1 MFDLLESALGGEGF
15 LELRYHD
22 RRGRSVAVEDGR
34 VESARATRHA
44 GVGVRALV
52 DGAWG
57 FASTSELSKEAL
69 LRAVASA
76 RAAAKAAAKTRSEKV
91 PSLALPRFVNG
102 QYFSDARD
110 PLEIHTFEEKI
121 ELALK
126 TEAEVRGRS
135 KRIQSGSTRY
145 SELIDEK
152 FIVTSDGARVHIR
165 DAKPEFRVSAVA
177 SMEAEL
183 QRHMEAEGHTGGF
196 GDLFARRT
204 PEEMA
209 EKAARTAVD
218 LLRAGYVEGGRK
230 KVILAPDVVGL
241 LIHEAIGHTVEADFV
256 LAGSAAAGKLGQRV
270 ASELVTLCD
279 SGQSEHEPGAGGVVL
294 VDDEGV
300 PGERTVIIENGVLKS
315 YLHNRETAAKFGVE
329 PTGNARAFEYDNEPL
344 IRMRNTYVEPGSTPL
359 ERMIGE
365 TDDGLLLVGA
375 KNGQAD
381 ANAEFM
387 FAVAEVY
394 PIQNG
399 KLGPLHRGTTITGDA
414 FEVLASVD
422 AVGDQFAW
430 ELGSGYCGKGQPAKV
445 DAGGPHLRCTVT
457 IAGKEGAE

>member
-1 MFDLLESALGGEGF
+1 MFDLLESALGGDGF

-34 VESARATRHA
+34 VESARTTRHA

-69 LRAVASA
+69 LRAVVSA
-76 RAAAKAAAKTRSEKV
+76 RAAAKAAARTRSEKV
-91 PSLALPRFVNG
+91 PPLAMPRFVNG
-102 QYFSDARD
+102 RFFSDARD
-110 PLEIHTFEEKI
+110 PLEDHSFEEKI
-121 ELALK
+121 ELAIK
-126 TEAEVRGRS
+126 TEAEVRARS
-135 KRIQSGSTRY
+135 PRIQSGSTRY

-183 QRHMEAEGHTGGF
+183 QRHLEAEGHTGGF

-279 SGQSEHEPGAGGVVL
+279 SGRSEHEPGAGGVVL

-344 IRMRNTYVEPGSTPL
+344 IRMRNTYVEPGATPL
-359 ERMIGE
+359 ERMIEE

-387 FAVAEVY
+387 FAVGEVY
-394 PIQNG
+394 PIKNG

-457 IAGKEGAE
+457 VAGKEGAE

>member
-1 MFDLLESALGGEGF
+1 MFDLLESALGGDGF

-22 RRGRSVAVEDGR
+22 RRGRSVSVEDGR
-34 VESARATRHA
+34 VESARTTRHA

-57 FASTSELSKEAL
+57 FASTSELTKEAL

-76 RAAAKAAAKTRSEKV
+76 RAAAKAAARTRSEKV
-91 PSLALPRFVNG
+91 PPLATPRFVNG
-102 QYFSDARD
+102 QFFSDARD
-110 PLEIHTFEEKI
+110 PLEAHSFEEKI

-126 TEAEVRGRS
+126 TEAEVRARS
-135 KRIQSGSTRY
+135 QRVQSGSTRY

-279 SGQSEHEPGAGGVVL
+279 SGKSEHEPGAGGVVL

-300 PGERTVIIENGVLKS
+300 PGERTVIIEDGVLKS

-344 IRMRNTYVEPGSTPL
+344 IRMRNTYVEPGATPL

-394 PIQNG
+394 PIKNG
-399 KLGPLHRGTTITGDA
+399 RLGPLHRGTTITGDA

-457 IAGKEGAE
+457 VAGKEAAE